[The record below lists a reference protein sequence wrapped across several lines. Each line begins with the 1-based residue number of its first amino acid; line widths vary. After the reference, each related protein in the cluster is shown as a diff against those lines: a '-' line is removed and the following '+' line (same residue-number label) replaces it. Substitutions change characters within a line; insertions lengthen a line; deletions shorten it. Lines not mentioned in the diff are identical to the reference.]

1 VDLKDE
7 LELLDQMALTAI
19 QVLMEE
25 LERSVQLDLMELV
38 DQLDQQDQ

>member
-1 VDLKDE
+1 MDLKDE

>member
-1 VDLKDE
+1 MKDE